1 MTTVRHS
8 IRNENE
14 IPGGRRLTLYLESN
28 DDRLPGVLL
37 LPAAQPAPAALLLHG
52 FMLDKERMADHVG
65 TELLARGIASLAIDL
80 PLHGERLGAIS
91 ALSIHTPFEAVR
103 QWRAALDQSALALRY
118 LSQRADLDSRRL
130 SLVGYS
136 LGAFLG
142 LKVATR
148 EPSVRAVLLAA
159 AGDLPDYIPF
169 ATIARSMADP
179 LRLVARLGGRP
190 LLMVHGRRD
199 HTITPAQAER
209 LFQAAREPKEI
220 RWWDSGHVLP
230 PAAIADAAAWLA
242 AQMGGP
248 RVGNREETE
257 IRQ

>member
-1 MTTVRHS
+1 MSDRVNHS
-8 IRNENE
+8 IRNERDV
-14 IPGGRRLTLYLESN
+14 PGGRRLTLYLESN
-28 DDRLPGVLL
+28 GDPLPGVLL
-37 LPAAQPAPAALLLHG
+37 LPATGPAPAALLLHG

-80 PLHGERLGAIS
+80 PLHGERSGAIS
-91 ALSIHTPFEAVR
+91 ALSIRTPFEAVR

-118 LSQRADLDSRRL
+118 LGQRADLDSKRL

-169 ATIARSMADP
+169 ATIARSIADP
-179 LRLVARLGGRP
+179 LKLVARLGGRP
-190 LLMVHGRRD
+190 LLMVHGRGD
-199 HTITPAQAER
+199 HTISPAQAER

-230 PAAIADAAAWLA
+230 PMAIADAAAWLA
-242 AQMGGP
+242 AQMGSDSGFK
-248 RVGNREETE
+248 N
-257 IRQ
+257 